1 MTDKPSFPIVG
12 IGASAGGVEA
22 LEGLFR
28 AMPADSGMAFVVV
41 THLAPE
47 HESLLADIIG
57 RCTKT
62 PARQACDGEAVEP
75 NRIYTLQPGTLL
87 TIGDGALHVR
97 PLNATYRERNP
108 VDIFLGSLADDC
120 GERAIGIIL
129 SGGGSDGTLGVK
141 AIKERGGFTI
151 AQGHDGI
158 PRHAGM
164 PNSAIAAGVVDLVVP
179 VEAMAATLVDIV
191 RVAAPLGDLTKDR
204 DARESARLEAAR
216 KSITT
221 VLRKQVGHDFRGYKP
236 NTFLRRVQRRMQ
248 ALRLTDIDGYVQH
261 LREDHGEAA
270 ALFRDLLIGVTTFF
284 RDGETFQALEDQV
297 IPHLFAGKDAS
308 DAVRVWVPGCAT
320 GEEAY
325 SVAMLLSEYAETL
338 HALPRIQVF
347 ATDIDDSAL
356 EVARTGR
363 YPASLVQD
371 VPPGRLKRHFIEDG
385 TSYVVRKEVRDLC
398 IFSAH
403 SIVRDPPFSRID
415 LISCRNLLIYLGA
428 ELQDQVIP
436 MFHYALR
443 PGGYLFLGVAETI
456 GQHQTLFAPI
466 DKKHRL
472 FRRQDTA
479 PVSIPFPLGGHG
491 SRSVQGAVETPR
503 STQSNA
509 ALLRGQVEARVLE
522 RFAPAH
528 VVVNQNGEVV
538 YYSANTG
545 KYLQAPPGVP
555 NRQLLA
561 MARKGLRLDLRGAMH
576 DATQTHKPVTRKHLA
591 VEVDDRVQLID
602 LTIEPF
608 DRDGEALFLI
618 VFSDVGR
625 PGSPEAIYGKERHW
639 GQDHT
644 AVEQLE
650 RELRDTKERLQSTI
664 EEYETSLEELKS
676 ANEELIS
683 VNEELQST
691 NEELETAK
699 EETQSVNEELHA
711 VNLELNSKV
720 EALDQS
726 NSDLQNLFNS
736 TRIGI
741 VFLDRNLLIRSFTS
755 AVTEIF
761 NLIAS
766 DRGRPLTDIV
776 SHLDRLDLA
785 RDLRDALVRPEP
797 LEKAVQSRE
806 GHRHYIMRILPYRN
820 ARNDLEGL
828 LLTFVDVTS
837 LKEAEE
843 QQRQLVGE
851 LDHRVKN
858 MLTVITALAR
868 QTLKTMAKEPEYAA
882 FLGRLQAISNTYDLL
897 TRDGWGDVPLRAIV
911 LNEVKPY
918 TGEEGRFT
926 IEGPVVQLR
935 PKAALALGM
944 VIHELATNAVK
955 YGSLSV
961 PAGHVAVTWE
971 IGRAEIRQE
980 KDMALLVRWR
990 ETNGPEVTAPAHHG
1004 FGSRLITQQIRHELR
1019 GDAVVEYDSAGLEA
1033 TLMVP
1038 ITQTRSD
1045 AKGPEGLGEGA

>member
-1 MTDKPSFPIVG
+1 MSDKASFPIVG

-28 AMPADSGMAFVVV
+28 ALPADSGMAFVVV
-41 THLAPE
+41 THLAPQ

-57 RCTKT
+57 RCTPT
-62 PARQACDGEAVEP
+62 PAREARDGDEVEP
-75 NRIYTLQPGTLL
+75 DRIYTLQPGTLL
-87 TIGDGALHVR
+87 TIENGRLRVR
-97 PLNATYRERNP
+97 PDNAAHRKRNP
-108 VDIFLGSLADDC
+108 IDIFLGSLADDC
-120 GERAIGIIL
+120 GERAVGIIL
-129 SGGGSDGTLGVK
+129 SGSGSDGTLGVK

-158 PRHAGM
+158 PRHDGM
-164 PNSAIAAGVVDLVVP
+164 PNSAIATGLVDLVAP
-179 VEAMAATLVDIV
+179 VETMAATLVDYT
-191 RVAAPLGDLTKDR
+191 RTATPLGDLTNEKDV
-204 DARESARLEAAR
+204 REDPRLEAAR
-216 KSITT
+216 RSITT
-221 VLRKQVGHDFRGYKP
+221 ILRNQIGHDFRGYKH

-248 ALRLTDIDGYVQH
+248 ALRLTDIDSYVDY
-261 LREDHGEAA
+261 LREDRTEAA

-284 RDGETFQALEDQV
+284 RDGETFQALEEQV
-297 IPHLFAGKDAS
+297 IPHLFAGKS
-308 DAVRVWVPGCAT
+308 VGDAVRVWVPGCAT
-320 GEEAY
+320 GEEVY
-325 SVAMLLSEYAETL
+325 SIAMLLSEYAETL
-338 HALPRIQVF
+338 HSVPKIQVF
-347 ATDIDDSAL
+347 ATDIDEHAL

-363 YPASLVQD
+363 YPASLVRD
-371 VPPGRLKRHFIEDG
+371 VPADRLKRHFIEDG

-443 PGGYLFLGVAETI
+443 PSAYLFLGVAETI
-456 GQHQTLFAPI
+456 GQHQALFVPI

-472 FRRQDTA
+472 FRREDT
-479 PVSIPFPLGGHG
+479 VSVTIPFALAEHGG
-491 SRSVQGAVETPR
+491 RSVRGTADTPR
-503 STQSNA
+503 SIQSNA
-509 ALLRGQVEARVLE
+509 ANLRGHVEARVLE

-545 KYLQAPPGVP
+545 KYLQAPPGAP

-561 MARKGLRLDLRGAMH
+561 LARKGLRLDLRGALHEAM
-576 DATQTHKPVTRKHLA
+576 QTHKPVTRKHLA
-591 VEVDDRVQLID
+591 VEVDDRVQVLD

-608 DRDGEALFLI
+608 DRDEEAYFL
-618 VFSDVGR
+618 VLFSDVGR
-625 PGSPEAIYGKERHW
+625 PSPPEEIYGRESQW
-639 GQDHT
+639 NQDPV

-711 VNLELNSKV
+711 VNIELNGKV
-720 EALDQS
+720 EELDQS
-726 NSDLQNLFNS
+726 NNDLQNLFNS
-736 TRIGI
+736 TQIGI
-741 VFLDRNLLIRSFTS
+741 VFLDRSLQIRSFTP
-755 AVTEIF
+755 AVTRIF

-766 DRGRPLTDIV
+766 DRGRPLTDIA
-776 SHLDRLDLA
+776 SHLDRVDLDQ
-785 RDLRDALVRPEP
+785 DLGHALSGPEP
-797 LEKAVQSRE
+797 VEKAVRSRD
-806 GHRHYIMRILPYRN
+806 GTRHYIMRILPYRN
-820 ARNDLEGL
+820 ARSDLEGL

-843 QQRQLVGE
+843 QQRQLIGE

-858 MLTVITALAR
+858 MLAVVIALAQ
-868 QTLKTMAKEPEYAA
+868 QTLKTIANAPECTA
-882 FLGRLQAISNTYDLL
+882 FLGRLQAVAGTYDLL
-897 TRDGWGDVPLRAIV
+897 TRDRWGNIPLNDIV

-918 TGEEGRFT
+918 AGSEGRFVV
-926 IEGPVVQLR
+926 EGPAVQLR

-944 VIHELATNAVK
+944 VIHELVTNAVK
-955 YGSLSV
+955 YGALSV
-961 PAGHVAVTWE
+961 AEGRVVVRWE
-971 IGRAEIRQE
+971 TGQGDA
-980 KDMALLVRWR
+980 DPALLVHWR
-990 ETNGPEVTAPAHHG
+990 ETGGPALSPPSHHG
-1004 FGSRLITQQIRHELR
+1004 FGSKLITQQIRYELR
-1019 GDAVVEYDSAGLEA
+1019 GDAVVDYRPTGLEA
-1033 TLMVP
+1033 TFTIP
-1038 ITQTRSD
+1038 IAQLRSD
-1045 AKGPEGLGEGA
+1045 DEAPDLPEKAR

>member
-12 IGASAGGVEA
+12 VGASAGGVEA

-28 AMPADSGMAFVVV
+28 ALPSDSGMAFVVV

-47 HESLLADIIG
+47 HDSLLAEIIS
-57 RCTKT
+57 RCTHT
-62 PARQACDGEAVEP
+62 PARQARDGDAVEP
-75 NRIYTLQPGTLL
+75 NHIYTLQPGTLL
-87 TIGDGALHVR
+87 TVGSGRLRVR
-97 PLNATYRERNP
+97 PVNAGHRERNP
-108 VDIFLGSLADDC
+108 IDIFLSSLAEEC
-120 GERAIGIIL
+120 GERAVAIIL

-151 AQGHDGI
+151 AQGDDSI
-158 PRHAGM
+158 PRHPGM
-164 PNSAIAAGVVDLVVP
+164 PNSAIAAGVVDLVLP
-179 VEAMAATLVDIV
+179 VEAMAATLLD
-191 RVAAPLGDLTKDR
+191 VARIPTQLGDFTNEKDL
-204 DARESARLEAAR
+204 RENARLEAAR

-221 VLRKQVGHDFRGYKP
+221 ILRNQVGHDFRGYKH

-248 ALRLTDIDGYVQH
+248 ALRLTDIDSYVQH
-261 LREDHGEAA
+261 LREDRSEAA

-284 RDGETFQALEDQV
+284 RDGETFQALEEHV
-297 IPHLFAGKDAS
+297 IPRLFDGKGAG

-325 SVAMLLSEYAETL
+325 SIAMLLSEHAETL

-347 ATDIDDSAL
+347 ATDIDEAAL
-356 EVARTGR
+356 EVARAGR
-363 YPASLVQD
+363 YPSSLVQD
-371 VPPGRLKRHFIEDG
+371 VPPDRLKRHFIEDG
-385 TSYVVRKEVRDLC
+385 AGASCIVRKEVRDLC
-398 IFSAH
+398 IFSTH

-428 ELQDQVIP
+428 ELQDQIIP

-443 PGGYLFLGVAETI
+443 PGGYLFLGVAETT
-456 GQHQTLFAPI
+456 GQHQALFAPI

-472 FRRQDTA
+472 FRRLDTA
-479 PVSIPFPLGGHG
+479 PVTVPFPLAGHGGHSARG
-491 SRSVQGAVETPR
+491 MVTTPR
-503 STQSNA
+503 STPSNA

-528 VVVNQNGEVV
+528 VVVNQTGEVV

-561 MARKGLRLDLRGAMH
+561 MARKGLRLDLRGALHEAM
-576 DATQTHKPVTRKHLA
+576 QTHKPVIRGHLA

-618 VFSDVGR
+618 LFSDVGR
-625 PGSPEAIYGKERHW
+625 PGAPEEVYGKNRHW

-683 VNEELQST
+683 VNEELQSS

-736 TRIGI
+736 TQIGI
-741 VFLDRNLLIRSFTS
+741 VFLDRNLLIRSFTP
-755 AVTEIF
+755 AVTRIF
-761 NLIAS
+761 NLIAT
-766 DRGRPLTDIV
+766 DCGRPLTDIV
-776 SHLDRLDLA
+776 SHLDQVDLDQ
-785 RDLRDALVRPEP
+785 DLRHALARPEP
-797 LEKAVQSRE
+797 LEKAVRSRE
-806 GHRHYIMRILPYRN
+806 GHRHYIMRVLPYRN

-843 QQRQLVGE
+843 QQRQLIGE

-868 QTLKTMAKEPEYAA
+868 QTLKTLAREPAYAA
-882 FLGRLQAISNTYDLL
+882 FLGRLQAISNSYDLL
-897 TRDGWGDVPLRAIV
+897 TRDGWGDVPLRDIV
-911 LNEVKPY
+911 LNEGKPY
-918 TGEEGRFT
+918 ATEDGRF
-926 IEGPVVQLR
+926 IIAGPAVQLR

-955 YGSLSV
+955 YGALSE
-961 PAGHVAVTWE
+961 PAGRVAVTWE
-971 IGRAEIRQE
+971 IGRRDKEA
-980 KDMALLVRWR
+980 ALLVHWR
-990 ETNGPEVTAPAHHG
+990 EADGPQVSPPSHQG
-1004 FGSRLITQQIRHELR
+1004 FGSRLITQQVRYELH
-1019 GDAVVEYDSAGLEA
+1019 GDAVVEYRPTGLEA
-1033 TLMVP
+1033 TLTVP
-1038 ITQTRSD
+1038 IAQTRNGDKGSQAMDSD
-1045 AKGPEGLGEGA
+1045 A